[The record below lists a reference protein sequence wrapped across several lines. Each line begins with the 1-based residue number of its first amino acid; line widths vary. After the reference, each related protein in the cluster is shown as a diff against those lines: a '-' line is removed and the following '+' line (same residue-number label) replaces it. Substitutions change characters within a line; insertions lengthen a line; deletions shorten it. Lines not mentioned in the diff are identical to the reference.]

1 MPETL
6 ENNITRKTAAPHKV
20 EVYLSDSPFEEGS
33 VISDSYAPMHV
44 VIGKFP
50 NKIAFAKISIQDG
63 EVSKQEFAISDADD
77 FVPGKFITL
86 KMGDVNSVETVFKGI
101 IIKHGIKI
109 KKGRK
114 SLLTL
119 DCRDVAT
126 RMAVSCKNKYFA
138 ENITDADAIKEITA
152 EYKHNGQPLIDTANV
167 EDTTVEHEG
176 LVQYNS
182 TDWDFALKRANA
194 AGQLVYTDNG
204 SLVTITP
211 TIADEADFKLEY
223 GFELVEFEAEM
234 DARSQFSEVL
244 LKTWDSSKQE
254 LLEEDLAKLDGVELD
269 KPGNLLAADL
279 AKATNEEGL
288 TIFYPGQLNA
298 RDQKNLVKAEL
309 LKSKL
314 ARIRGRVSF
323 AGPTMVT
330 PRKTLELKGVGKR
343 FNGLTYITG
352 VRHEFVQSA
361 WKTEIQFG
369 LSRNWLEQNAPS
381 SDLDL
386 TKSQLPEMT
395 GLYIGIVV
403 QVDDESGEDRVKV
416 SVPVIDPLGEGVWA
430 RMARPDGG
438 EHRGLFF
445 LPEEKDEVL
454 VGFLNGDPRYPM
466 ILGMLN
472 SSAKPAPVGA
482 KDKDNLKGYY
492 SKIGSRVEFDD
503 EKRTLKIQTL
513 SEKEGKSLE
522 DFRSGEP
529 NLEKNNSFI
538 LDDKEG
544 TILIQD
550 KNKNYIKFSK
560 DEILIFGDKKIT
572 LQSKEIMIKADKKID
587 TDTKKATFHS
597 SMETKITGT
606 PINLNP

>member
-6 ENNITRKTAAPHKV
+6 ENNITRKDAAAHKV
-20 EVYLSDSPFEEGS
+20 EVYLSDLPSEEGS
-33 VISDSYAPMHV
+33 PISDLYKPFHV
-44 VIGKFP
+44 VIGKFA
-50 NKIAFAKISIQDG
+50 NKIAFAKIAFQDG
-63 EVSKQEFAISDADD
+63 EVSKQEFAVSDADD

-86 KMGDVNSVETVFKGI
+86 KMGDVKNVETVFKGI
-101 IIKHGIKI
+101 IVKHGIKVR
-109 KKGRK
+109 KGRK
-114 SLLTL
+114 SLLTI

-126 RMAVSCKNKYFA
+126 RMAVSTKSKYFS
-138 ENITDADAIKEITA
+138 ENTTDADAIKEIVA
-152 EYKHNGQPLIDTANV
+152 EYKHGGKALIKTDRV

-182 TDWDFALKRANA
+182 TDWDFVLKRANA

-211 TIADEADFKLEY
+211 TIANTPDFTLEY
-223 GFELVEFEAEM
+223 GDQLIEFEAEM
-234 DARSQFSEVL
+234 DARTQFSEVL

-254 LLEEDLAKLDGVELD
+254 LLEEELKNLTGLKLDEQGNLPNEDLAKI
-269 KPGNLLAADL
+269 
-279 AKATNEEGL
+279 TNEEGL
-288 TIFYPGQLNA
+288 HIFYPGQLNA
-298 RDQKNLVKAEL
+298 GDQKNLVKAEL
-309 LKSKL
+309 IKSKL
-314 ARIRGRVSF
+314 ARILGRACF
-323 AGPTMVT
+323 AGSTLVSPC
-330 PRKTLELKGVGKR
+330 KTLELKGVGKR

-352 VRHEFVQSA
+352 VRHEFVENT
-361 WKTEIQFG
+361 WKTDIQFG
-369 LSRNWLEQNAPS
+369 LTRAWLEENNQSN
-381 SDLDL
+381 LDL
-386 TKSQLPEMT
+386 TKSQLPEMS
-395 GLYIGIVV
+395 GLHIGIVV

-416 SVPVIDPLGEGVWA
+416 NIPVIDPTGEGVWA

-513 SEKEGKSLE
+513 SEKEGKKLE

-529 NLEKNNSFI
+529 KLEKNNSFI

-572 LQSKEIMIKADKKID
+572 LQSKEIMIKADNKID